1 MLKVLQS
8 FAMKP
13 APRWSRSLAFAIL
26 AATVLT
32 FAFVFPTI
40 EDEVSRLTEAASWRS
55 AAPNSYFWP
64 IGNVALVLISPFS
77 QGSLDLALLS
87 VRLVNAVLTLAA
99 LGFAIHRTGS
109 LLALVALAIA
119 APYLSI
125 VVATASQQG
134 LMIALITLLMIA
146 RLDNRRAVFAVAA
159 ALLYLVNPATIVI
172 LPLAMALQM
181 RRPDG
186 WRFLGLALLGYVL
199 TWPFIAFAYLDS
211 GAFLPTISANGAYNL
226 VLGNNPHPLAARG
239 IASDALL
246 DRLLGRDAPPASVL
260 VAGYLKSDPGGFI
273 ANLGRKAWLYWMPW
287 DYFRSNIGA
296 GLYMLLFVYVG
307 IAQVAIYGAFW
318 LLRKRL
324 DPRTKLFAIAL
335 ALAAWLVYTLFFVK
349 FRFRIPFD
357 YTLLLAFMLGYR
369 PPKRA

>member
-1 MLKVLQS
+1 MLKAVQS
-8 FAMKP
+8 VAISP
-13 APRWSRSLAFAIL
+13 AARWSRGVAFLIL
-26 AATVLT
+26 AAVVIA

-40 EDEVSRLTEAASWRS
+40 EDEVSRITEAASWRS

-77 QGSLDLALLS
+77 QGPLDLALLS
-87 VRLVNAVLTLAA
+87 VRLVNAALTLAA
-99 LGFAIHRTGS
+99 LGLAIHRTGS
-109 LLALVALAIA
+109 LLALVVLAIA
-119 APYLSI
+119 APYLAI

-146 RLDNRRAVFAVAA
+146 RLDNRRALFAVAA

-172 LPLAMALQM
+172 LPLAMALQL

-186 WRFLGLALLGYVL
+186 WRFLGLALLGYML

-211 GAFLPTISANGAYNL
+211 GAFLPTISGNGAYNL
-226 VLGNNPHPLAARG
+226 VLGNNPHPQAARG

-246 DRLLGRDAPPASVL
+246 DRLLAPDAPPVSVL
-260 VAGYLKSDPGGFI
+260 VGDYLKSNPGGFI
-273 ANLGRKAWLYWMPW
+273 ANLARKAWLYWMPW

-296 GLYMLLFVYVG
+296 GFYALLFVYVG

-318 LLRKRL
+318 LLRTRINARAKW
-324 DPRTKLFAIAL
+324 FAIAL
-335 ALAAWLVYTLFFVK
+335 ALAAWLIYTL
-349 FRFRIPFD
+349 
-357 YTLLLAFMLGYR
+357 
-369 PPKRA
+369 